1 MKCEII
7 KDLIPLSAEGLCSD
21 ESEKEITE
29 HIRECDSCRLLYE
42 KTPEKQEDIE
52 IPDEKE
58 TFKKVNRKF
67 RKLSIKSGIV
77 IAVLIVV
84 LTGLGWLTYNQVT
97 KAGGLISF
105 ETIFQS
111 MEVRKIAD
119 YIADGDFES
128 YVDSISIGDGLGFMI
143 KYINHDDLKQKDVQL
158 LQQAFH
164 DAYGDTKV
172 EEIRVQSYYDGAA
185 ESLYGADDAYSVYNV
200 VKIVFEN
207 GKDFDIYLRKNK
219 DGKYIAEHHYISEYT
234 SDIREISDEEIAFY
248 NAVNFANYHSMSPYG
263 LIETLLMSNK
273 TSEKATSMY
282 ANRFRKEYRNQID
295 EGRNNLINKGYAI
308 TNAYFSYARY
318 DKEKDMLYYEVT
330 IQAEDSKGS
339 AVMTTR
345 LYYDYMGFYPPEKD
359 SMDIFNNNSTTELED
374 ALYNFFG

>member
-21 ESEKEITE
+21 ESEKEIQE
-29 HIRECDSCRLLYE
+29 HIKECDNCRLLYE
-42 KTPEKQEDIE
+42 KVPEKQEEIE
-52 IPDEKE
+52 KPDEKE
-58 TFKKVNRKF
+58 TFKKINRKF
-67 RKLSIKSGIV
+67 KKLSIKSGII
-77 IAVLIVV
+77 IAILIVV
-84 LTGLGWLTYNQVT
+84 LTGLGWLTHNQIT
-97 KAGGLISF
+97 KGAGMISF

-111 MEVRKIAD
+111 MEVRKIAN

-128 YVDSISIGDGLGFMI
+128 YVDSISIGDGLGLMI
-143 KYINHDDLKQKDVQL
+143 KYINYDDLKQKDIQL
-158 LQQAFH
+158 LQQTFH
-164 DAYGDTKV
+164 DAYNDTQV
-172 EEIRVQSYYDGAA
+172 EEIRVYSRYDCAAQQIYY
-185 ESLYGADDAYSVYNV
+185 ADDAYSVYNV

-207 GKDFDIYLRKNK
+207 GKFFDIYLKKNK
-219 DGKYIAEHHYISEYT
+219 DGRYIADFYHIS
-234 SDIREISDEEIAFY
+234 SDADFSDEEIAFY

-273 TSEKATSMY
+273 ISKNSTANSMY
-282 ANRFRKEYRNQID
+282 ASRFRKEYRNQVD
-295 EGRNNLINKGYAI
+295 EGDRDFHNKGYTV

-318 DKEKDMLYYEVT
+318 DTEKDMLYYEVT
-330 IQAEDSKGS
+330 IKAEDSKGS

-359 SMDIFNNNSTTELED
+359 SINIFNNNCTSELEE

>member
-21 ESEKEITE
+21 ESEKEIQE

-42 KTPEKQEDIE
+42 KLPEKQEDIK

-67 RKLSIKSGIV
+67 KKLSIKSGII
-77 IAVLIVV
+77 IAILIVV
-84 LTGLGWLTYNQVT
+84 FTALGWLTYNQIT
-97 KAGGLISF
+97 KAGSLISF

-111 MEVRKIAD
+111 MEVRKIAN

-128 YVDSISIGDGLGFMI
+128 YVDSISRGDRFEI
-143 KYINHDDLKQKDVQL
+143 QYINHDDLKKKDIQL
-158 LQQAFH
+158 LQQAFQ

-172 EEIRVQSYYDGAA
+172 TEIRVQSYYDGAA
-185 ESLYGADDAYSVYNV
+185 EMIYDASDAYSVYNV
-200 VKIVFEN
+200 VNIIFEN
-207 GKDFDIYLRKNK
+207 GKDFTMYLRRNK
-219 DGKYIAEHHYISEYT
+219 DGKYIADYHYITEYT
-234 SDIREISDEEIAFY
+234 SDIRDISDEEIAFY
-248 NAVNFANYHSMSPYG
+248 NAVNFANYHDMSTYG
-263 LIETLLMSNK
+263 LTTKLLMSNK

-282 ANRFRKEYRNQID
+282 AGRFRKEYRNQVN
-295 EGRNNLINKGYAI
+295 ESRNNLINKGYTI

-318 DKEKDMLYYEVT
+318 DTEKDMPYYEVT

-345 LYYDYMGFYPPEKD
+345 IYFDYMGFYPPEKD
-359 SMDIFNNNSTTELED
+359 SINIFNNNCTSELEE

>member
-21 ESEKEITE
+21 ESEKEIQE
-29 HIRECDSCRLLYE
+29 HIKECDSCRLLYE
-42 KTPEKQEDIE
+42 KAPEKQEDIE

-67 RKLSIKSGIV
+67 KKLSIKSGII

-84 LTGLGWLTYNQVT
+84 FTALGWLTYNQIT
-97 KAGGLISF
+97 KAGSLISF

-111 MEVRKIAD
+111 MEVRKIAN

-128 YVDSISIGDGLGFMI
+128 YVDSISRGDRFEI
-143 KYINHDDLKQKDVQL
+143 QYINHDDLKKKDIQL
-158 LQQAFH
+158 LQQAFQ

-172 EEIRVQSYYDGAA
+172 TEIRVQSYYDGAA
-185 ESLYGADDAYSVYNV
+185 EMIYDASDAYSVYNV
-200 VKIVFEN
+200 VNIIFEN
-207 GKDFDIYLRKNK
+207 GKDFTMYLRRNK
-219 DGKYIAEHHYISEYT
+219 DGKYIADYHYITEYT
-234 SDIREISDEEIAFY
+234 SDIRDISDEEIAFY
-248 NAVNFANYHSMSPYG
+248 NAVNFANYHDMSTYG
-263 LIETLLMSNK
+263 LTTKLLMSNK

-282 ANRFRKEYRNQID
+282 AGRFRKEYRNQVN
-295 EGRNNLINKGYAI
+295 ESRNNLINKGYTI

-318 DKEKDMLYYEVT
+318 DTEKDMPYYEVT

-345 LYYDYMGFYPPEKD
+345 IYFDYMGFYPPEKD
-359 SMDIFNNNSTTELED
+359 SINIFNNNCTSELED
-374 ALYNFFG
+374 ALYNLFG